1 MATKFYNTLPTYEQP
16 LLTGRGGKNI
26 ARGWYSYWAGLFEG
40 QPTGPVAPLVVGPSP
55 FTYLASE
62 AGSVIVQGGTT
73 TQIQFSRGDG
83 NFYMTGTTAGMFALA
98 KGDSLVVTYSVGP
111 PIATFVPR

>member
-16 LLTGRGGKNI
+16 LTNKGGKI
-26 ARGWYSYWAGLFEG
+26 TTRGWYSYWAGLFEG

-55 FTYLASE
+55 FTYLATA

-83 NFYMTGTTAGMFALA
+83 NFYVTGVTAGMFPLA
-98 KGDSLVVTYSVGP
+98 KGDLLVITYSVGP
-111 PIATFVPR
+111 PTVTFVPR